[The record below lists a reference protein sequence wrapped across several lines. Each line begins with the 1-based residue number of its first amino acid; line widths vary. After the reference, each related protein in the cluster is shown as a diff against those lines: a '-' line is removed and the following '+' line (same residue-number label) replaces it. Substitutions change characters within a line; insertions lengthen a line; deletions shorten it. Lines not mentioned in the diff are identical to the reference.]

1 MLLVILSLLFLLALI
16 LLSMKKIIITSF
28 IFFSLV
34 PSFCWAQVTE
44 TEANAG
50 PNLQDAFTN
59 VQQEVGNRAGYETSG
74 ARTLEDTI
82 STVINIVLSFL
93 GIIFVALLI
102 YGGFNWM
109 TAGGQEN
116 KVEEA
121 SKTIKQAILGLIIT
135 LGAYAISYFII
146 KAFSFLAS

>member
-1 MLLVILSLLFLLALI
+1 
-16 LLSMKKIIITSF
+16 
-28 IFFSLV
+28 
-34 PSFCWAQVTE
+34 
-44 TEANAG
+44 
-50 PNLQDAFTN
+50 
-59 VQQEVGNRAGYETSG
+59 
-74 ARTLEDTI
+74 
-82 STVINIVLSFL
+82 
-93 GIIFVALLI
+93 
-102 YGGFNWM
+102 M

>member
-1 MLLVILSLLFLLALI
+1 
-16 LLSMKKIIITSF
+16 MKKLIITSF

-34 PSFCWAQVTE
+34 PNLCFAQE
-44 TEANAG
+44 TEAETSR
-50 PNLQDAFTN
+50 PNLKNAFTN
-59 VQQEVGNRAGYETSG
+59 VHQEVGDRAGYETSG
-74 ARTLEDTI
+74 ERTLEDAI
-82 STVINIVLSFL
+82 SSIINTVLSFL
-93 GIIFVALLI
+93 GIIFVVLLI

-116 KVEEA
+116 KVEE
-121 SKTIKQAILGLIIT
+121 SSRVIKQAIIGLIIT